1 MIRQRLK
8 EHLISAVIVCS
19 LLLLIGIRLAE
30 PQPVPVKNATLD
42 KLDFLR
48 TDDPLDRALLRETL
62 QQFYPRQSQKADSL
76 LDALNEYH
84 RQTMLPPARGKSYLS
99 FSKFI
104 ELLGMLLKFTLIYA
118 VVLALTTWGVQTL
131 AVWRFVREQQDRPP
145 NWWRIYAAVRKLVRN
160 TGERK
165 KVRAWFA
172 PLKLT
177 AISLGGALFTLMLFS
192 PAYVIAYSIKTRFDT
207 NSILFMILLGVVSN
221 GLLATYAYKFYTFL
235 QTESRKGYVQTAIVK
250 NLSTDYRHSMPLSR
264 IIKLRKSFP
273 GHVFQHIFINARY
286 QYFATLKEQ
295 AAFLITG
302 LVIIEMALNIQGHL
316 CYELLQNLLYK
327 NYDLVFTI
335 LAGIF
340 LLVKSTEAGVD
351 WLIYREELKYDSA

>member
-30 PQPVPVKNATLD
+30 PRPGPVTNKTLD

-62 QQFYPRQSQKADSL
+62 QQFYPQQSQKADSL

-99 FSKFI
+99 FSKFF

-118 VVLALTTWGVQTL
+118 IVLALTTWGVQTL
-131 AVWRFVREQQDRPP
+131 AVWRFVHEQQNRPP
-145 NWWRIYAAVRKLVRN
+145 NWWRIYVALRKLVRN
-160 TGERK
+160 TVERK
-165 KVRAWFA
+165 KIHAWLV
-172 PLKLT
+172 PIKLT
-177 AISLGGALFTLMLFS
+177 VVSLGRALFTLMLFS

-264 IIKLRKSFP
+264 IIKLRKIFP
-273 GHVFQHIFINARY
+273 GHVFQHIFINARH

-327 NYDLVFTI
+327 NFDIVFTI

-351 WLIYREELKYDSA
+351 WLIHREELKYDSA